1 MSEEIRKILEAV
13 ARGEIS
19 PEEGEML
26 IKAMQE
32 KEREESGSKGASSE
46 REGNYILD
54 ENEIVEEDLVLSKKK
69 AIIRGKI
76 KGDLALINCETFFS
90 GEVEGDLAVIGG
102 KIEFDGGTVKGD
114 LALIDAKDSGKAPV
128 VEGDIARISNFFVG
142 GILKMISPFI
152 GNISVSSRKKKV
164 EGKE

>member
-26 IKAMQE
+26 IKAVQE
-32 KEREESGSKGASSE
+32 KEREEIGPKGDFSE
-46 REGNYILD
+46 REGDYILG

-114 LALIDAKDSGKAPV
+114 LALIGVKESGKTPV
-128 VEGDIARISNFFVG
+128 VEGDIARISNFFVS
-142 GILKMISPFI
+142 GILKMVSPFI
-152 GNISVSSRKKKV
+152 SNISVSSKKKV